1 MGGAQMGGFGVVGHG
16 GGAILGGGA
25 PLGLCLGL
33 GSGRD
38 PDPSQGRVQVPR
50 ILRRRRGL
58 ALGLAPD
65 APRVV
70 EFGDPHP
77 APSPLPGVH
86 SLRVDRG
93 KKVGEA
99 EARWLGGAGG
109 WRATAGLPHSLSR
122 PPDVLH
128 RHAERLLPRR
138 PHLREVSG
146 LSRFGAP
153 SQPKLAALS
162 THTH

>member
-1 MGGAQMGGFGVVGHG
+1 MGGAQMGGFGVVRHG
-16 GGAILGGGA
+16 VGDMHGGGA
-25 PLGLCLGL
+25 PLGLGL
-33 GSGRD
+33 GVGSSRD
-38 PDPSQGRVQVPR
+38 PDPRQGRVRVPR

-58 ALGLAPD
+58 ALGLVPD
-65 APRVV
+65 APQVV
-70 EFGDPHP
+70 EFGDPHS
-77 APSPLPGVH
+77 APSSLPGVH

-99 EARWLGGAGG
+99 KERWLGGAGG

-146 LSRFGAP
+146 PSRSGAP
-153 SQPKLAALS
+153 PQPKLTA
-162 THTH
+162 